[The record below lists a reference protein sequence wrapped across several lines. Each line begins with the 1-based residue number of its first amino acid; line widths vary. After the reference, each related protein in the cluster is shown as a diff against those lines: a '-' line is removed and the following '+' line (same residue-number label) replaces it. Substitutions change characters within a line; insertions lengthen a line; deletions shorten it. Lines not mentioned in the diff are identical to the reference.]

1 LEVEMARTRVA
12 LLGLVFLM
20 LSAPIFA
27 GRCIKKIIIRGAGLA
42 APIEMD
48 EQIGR
53 FFVWSGRGAFLNGV
67 EETEG
72 FLINWPKGAVAAPAA
87 TLQHFEVS
95 FYEVDERP
103 AYVVTYAY
111 DPATNQGFVYL
122 PGKGENWYAV
132 NTRSILRGKDVE
144 GNWFMSSRAWDD
156 FARPRIAKAKS
167 GQRD

>member
-1 LEVEMARTRVA
+1 MA
-12 LLGLVFLM
+12 LLGLMLLM
-20 LSAPIFA
+20 LSAPMFA
-27 GRCIKKIIIRGAGLA
+27 AHDIKKIIIRGASLA

-53 FFVWSGRGAFLNGV
+53 FFVWSGRGAWRNGV

-72 FLINWPKGAVAAPAA
+72 FIIDWPKGAVAAPAA
-87 TLQHFEVS
+87 GLQHFEVS

-103 AYVVTYAY
+103 AYVVTYAF

-122 PGKGENWYAV
+122 PGKGEDWYAV
-132 NTRSILRGKDVE
+132 NTRSILRGKGVE

-167 GQRD
+167 GQ